1 MRTEIKETIDFGF
14 LMNGHGFMLRTFKNH
29 DFASFYEVLPSDC
42 VSAPPCKQLTFY
54 YPHLTKT
61 IPGAT
66 LEIERSFKERMKK
79 GDCSTKGVK
88 FSKTPGR
95 NIYFDRFFGR
105 ELYVFLWALERIQS
119 IGDCFDSLEY
129 VSKALHFFLKE
140 EPPML
145 WLLFSKISNPE
156 KEKEWGPLICKLILG
171 ESGDWS

>member
-14 LMNGHGFMLRTFKNH
+14 LMNGHGFMLRTFKNR

-61 IPGAT
+61 LPGAIP
-66 LEIERSFKERMKK
+66 EIERSFKERMKK
-79 GDCSTKGVK
+79 DYSTKGVR
-88 FSKTPGR
+88 FLKTPGR
-95 NIYFDRFFGR
+95 DIYFDRFLGR
-105 ELYVFLWALERIQS
+105 ELYVFLWALERINS
-119 IGDCFDSLEY
+119 IGDCPDAFEY

-145 WLLFSKISNPE
+145 WLLFSKISNSE
-156 KEKEWGPLICKLILG
+156 KEKEWGPLISKLILG